1 MFYIA
6 KRFTTHAGV
15 MLHPGDV
22 FEGDSKDPKIMWQ
35 LSQKAI
41 APATPAFAAQEPENE
56 SDDKQDDAQ
65 VNQENYRQQMENLG
79 YDASGNPLD
88 GEDEA
93 VEECAD
99 LPELDPDDLGLVVTD
114 AAETAEA
121 AEEAPVKPA
130 AKKNGRKKA

>member
-6 KRFTTHAGV
+6 KHFTTHAGV
-15 MLHPGDV
+15 MLRPGDV

-41 APATPAFAAQEPENE
+41 APATPAFAAQEPEN
-56 SDDKQDDAQ
+56 DDGQDDAQ
-65 VNQENYRQQMENLG
+65 ANQENFRQQMENLG

-93 VEECAD
+93 LEECAD

-114 AAETAEA
+114 AAETDEV